1 MAEPKFLHLLVEGET
16 EKRFTKTILSSHLAT
31 KGIYLSCSLLSKPG
45 QKGGDVRFARAKK
58 EIANF
63 IKQRPDTTISLL
75 IDYYGLDPNW
85 PGVQAI
91 PENSTSLQIA
101 KRINSATHQAI
112 TQELS
117 GNYYVSSRFIANVLV
132 HEFEALLFS
141 EPQVLAKNIGVPPS
155 AIESITNK
163 FSDPEAINNSQATAP
178 SKRITQLN
186 PSYSYKKTLDGIKI
200 AREIGL
206 DRIREQCPVF
216 NQWLTK
222 IEALAPAN
230 R

>member
-16 EKRFTKTILSSHLAT
+16 EKRFTKTILSSYLAA

-63 IKQRPDTTISLL
+63 IKQRPDITISLL

-91 PENSTSLQIA
+91 PQNSTPLQIA
-101 KRINSATHQAI
+101 ERINSATHQAI

-117 GNYYVSSRFIANVLV
+117 DNYNVGSRFIANVLV

-141 EPQVLAKNIGVPPS
+141 EPQVLAKNIGVQLS

-163 FSDPEAINNSQATAP
+163 FSGPEAINNSQATAP
-178 SKRITQLN
+178 SKRITQLK
-186 PSYSYKKTLDGIKI
+186 PSYKKTLDGIKI
-200 AREIGL
+200 ASEIGL
-206 DRIREQCPVF
+206 ERIREQCPVF
-216 NQWLTK
+216 NQWLSK
-222 IEALAPAN
+222 IEALASAN
-230 R
+230 Q